1 MPLASVHHW
10 PTLDHPVLVLGL
22 EGWVDAGLAASQA
35 VNTLVGAFP
44 REVVATFDS
53 DALIDHRSRRPVLRV
68 SHGIYGPLTW
78 PELRL
83 YCQTETGGRS
93 LLVLAGPEPD
103 LRWHEWSGEV
113 LALCQRLGVEM
124 VVGLGAFPAPV
135 PHTRPVRLTAVA
147 NDEPLAG
154 RIGFIPATIDVPASA
169 QSVLEANFGQA
180 GVPTVGVYARV
191 PHYVAASPYPE
202 AAAALLDKLSEL
214 AGLSIDT
221 SALHEAGRV
230 TRERV
235 QALIEASSEHQEMV
249 RKLEAQHDSEL
260 AQPPPDSF
268 ANLPSGDEIAAELE
282 KFLREEGYRD

>member
-1 MPLASVHHW
+1 MPLASIHSW
-10 PTLDHPVLVLGL
+10 PTLDRPVLVLGL
-22 EGWVDAGLAASQA
+22 EGWVDAGLAGSQA
-35 VNTLVGAFP
+35 VNALAEAFP
-44 REVVATFDS
+44 REVVATFDP

-68 SHGIYGPLTW
+68 SHGIYGPVTW

-83 YCQTETGGRS
+83 YSQTETGGRS
-93 LLVLAGPEPD
+93 LLILVGPEPD
-103 LRWHEWSGEV
+103 LRWHEWSEEV
-113 LALCQRLGVEM
+113 LAIGQRLGVEM

-147 NDEPLAG
+147 NSEPLAG
-154 RIGFIPATIDVPASA
+154 SIGFIPATIDVPASA
-169 QSVLEANFGQA
+169 QSVLEANFARA

-202 AAAALLDKLSEL
+202 AAAALLDKLAEL

-221 SALHEAGRV
+221 TSLHEAGSL
-230 TRERV
+230 TRQRI

-249 RKLEAQHDSEL
+249 RKLEVQHDSEFS
-260 AQPPPDSF
+260 QPAPDAF
-268 ANLPSGDEIAAELE
+268 TNLPSGDEIAAELE